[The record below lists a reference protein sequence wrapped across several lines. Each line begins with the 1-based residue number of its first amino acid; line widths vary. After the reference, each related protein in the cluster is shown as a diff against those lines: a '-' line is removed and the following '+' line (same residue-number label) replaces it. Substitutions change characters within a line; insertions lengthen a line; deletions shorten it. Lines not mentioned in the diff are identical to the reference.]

1 MTEKIVAK
9 DKEHLKKL
17 IKVAMKKN
25 TFACDLNFI
34 DVSNITDMSDLFSY
48 SKFNGDISKWDVSNV
63 TNMRSM
69 FCKSAFNGD
78 ISKWNVSNVVYM
90 DRMFC
95 ASLFD
100 KDISKWNVSNVVSM
114 NSMFSCS
121 IFNKNI
127 SKWDVSK
134 VTDMRNM
141 FERSYFSGDISRWD
155 VSNVVD
161 MSNMFWHSLFFN
173 GDLSKWKVSMN
184 TDVSEMFTGSR
195 YSRSGKADAF
205 LSNIYKN
212 VIDKAKNASGV
223 VMAKDREHLKTLID
237 ASISLYGADCDL
249 NFIDVSKVKDMKRLF
264 NESRAKFNGD
274 ISKWDV
280 SHVTNM
286 SEMFAGSEFNGDISK
301 WNVSNVIDMSYMFCH
316 SCFNGDVSNWNVSNV
331 IDMGYMFSRS
341 RFNGDLNNWK
351 INASCLLRHFF
362 DKSQSPKKKKWLNLV
377 YQTRMDCARKK
388 SNTIVAKNRDHLS
401 ALIET
406 AIALYGEKCDLNFI
420 DVSKVTDMNRLFYSG
435 YTRFDGNISE
445 WNVSK
450 VKNMKLMF
458 SNCVFMGNLSKWK
471 VSKNTD
477 MTDMFKYSLMEK
489 KGKLPKW
496 FKK

>member
-17 IKVAMKKN
+17 IKDAMKKN
-25 TFACDLNFI
+25 SFACDLNFI

-48 SKFNGDISKWDVSNV
+48 SKFNGDISKWNVSNV

-90 DRMFC
+90 DSMFC

-134 VTDMRNM
+134 VTNMRDM

-155 VSNVVD
+155 VSNVLD
-161 MSNMFWHSLFFN
+161 MSNMFWHSHFFN
-173 GDLSKWKVSMN
+173 GDLSKWKVSVN

-205 LSNIYKN
+205 LSSIYKN

-286 SEMFAGSEFNGDISK
+286 SEMFAGSEFNGD
-301 WNVSNVIDMSYMFCH
+301 
-316 SCFNGDVSNWNVSNV
+316 VSNWNVSNV
-331 IDMGYMFSRS
+331 IDMTYMFCHS
-341 RFNGDLNNWK
+341 RFNGDLNDWK
-351 INASCLLRHFF
+351 INASCLLRHIF
-362 DKSQSPKKKKWLNLV
+362 DKSQSSKKKKWLDFV
-377 YQTRMDCARKK
+377 YQKRMDAARKK
-388 SNTIVAKNRDHLS
+388 SNTVVAKNRNHLS

-420 DVSKVTDMNRLFYSG
+420 DVSKVTDMNSLFYSG

-471 VSKNTD
+471 VSKNSD